1 MRKTIFLVVMLF
13 LFVSC
18 SEKKENAQGT
28 MEMKNQEAEAPV
40 NKILL
45 EDENSMVEVS
55 MPMDGR
61 APVEMDEKQL
71 DSLVDLKVKK
81 AMEKEPFK
89 TRIAEVKRFNDS
101 LDQIKEN
108 KFPHEPGPEGVLK
121 LLYRNCLKKGNCPN
135 E

>member
-1 MRKTIFLVVMLF
+1 MKKSIFFVVLLF
-13 LFVSC
+13 LLVAC

-28 MEMKNQEAEAPV
+28 MEMKNQEAETPV

-45 EDENSMVEVS
+45 EDENSIVEVP

-61 APVEMDEKQL
+61 TPAEMDEKQL

-81 AMEKEPFK
+81 AMEKESFK

-108 KFPHEPGPEGVLK
+108 KFPHQPDPEEMLRK
-121 LLYRNCLKKGNCPN
+121 LMKECLKRGMCLK
-135 E
+135 